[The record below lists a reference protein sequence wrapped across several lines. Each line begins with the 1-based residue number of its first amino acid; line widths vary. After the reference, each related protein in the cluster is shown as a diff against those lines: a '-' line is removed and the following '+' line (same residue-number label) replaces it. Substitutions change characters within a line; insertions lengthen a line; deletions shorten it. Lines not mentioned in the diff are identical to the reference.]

1 MYDFAAIKANPV
13 LLFIQLQQV
22 LSMRNATITGWG
34 KCLPPATLTN
44 QDLSTFLDTNDEW
57 IQTRTGMQERRISHV
72 NTSELA
78 YVAAAQAL
86 AAAGLEAEE
95 LDGIFFATCT
105 ADCTLP
111 SAASKVQAKLGA
123 KNAAVFDM
131 NAACTGF
138 IYGLTTAN
146 SFIKSGQMNK
156 VLVIGAERISYFLDW
171 TERGTA
177 VLFGDGAG
185 AVIIEATDAESGVLS
200 AKIGCDGDAGH
211 ILSVPNFGTDR
222 ARFEHIDGL
231 FDFNFEGQEIFKR
244 AVTRMGHASNI
255 ALEQANMSSDD
266 INFIIPHQA
275 NLRIIEFLAKRMGAS
290 KEQVMV
296 NVHKYG
302 NTSSATVP
310 IALCEALEEGRIN
323 PGDNILLAAFGGGLT
338 WGATVLKWGERV
350 TPIAK
355 SDVALPEYNGS
366 ALELIANAI
375 KGCQDAKAAREANAE

>member
-1 MYDFAAIKANPV
+1 MSNAI
-13 LLFIQLQQV
+13 
-22 LSMRNATITGWG
+22 ITGWG

-44 QDLSTFLDTNDEW
+44 HDLSTFLDTDDEW

-72 NTSELA
+72 STSELA
-78 YVAAAQAL
+78 YVAAERAL
-86 AAAGLEAEE
+86 AAAGLKGED
-95 LDGIFFATCT
+95 LDGIFFATCS

-111 SAASKVQAKLGA
+111 SAASRVQAKIGA
-123 KNAAVFDM
+123 TNAAVFDM

-138 IYGLTTAN
+138 VYGLTTAN
-146 SFIKSGQMNK
+146 AFIQSGQMNK
-156 VLVIGAERISYFLDW
+156 ILVIGAERISHFLDW
-171 TERGTA
+171 TERSTA

-185 AVIIEATDAESGVLS
+185 AVIIEASEENAGILS

-211 ILSVPNFGTDR
+211 ILSVPDFGSDR
-222 ARFEHIDGL
+222 ERFTKIDGL
-231 FDFNFEGQEIFKR
+231 FDFNFEGKEIFKR
-244 AVTRMGHASNI
+244 AVTRMGEASTI
-255 ALEQANMSSDD
+255 ALEKANLTPDD

-323 PGDNILLAAFGGGLT
+323 PNDNVLLAAFGGGLT
-338 WGATVLKWGERV
+338 WGATVLKWGSRI
-350 TPIAK
+350 TPIAE
-355 SDVALPEYNGS
+355 SDVQLPEYTGT
-366 ALELIANAI
+366 ALALIDRAI
-375 KGCQDAKAAREANAE
+375 KGCQAAKAAQAETA

>member
-1 MYDFAAIKANPV
+1 
-13 LLFIQLQQV
+13 
-22 LSMRNATITGWG
+22 MRNATITGWG

-57 IQTRTGMQERRISHV
+57 IQSRTGMQERRISHV

-86 AAAGLEAEE
+86 ASARLDASEI
-95 LDGIFFATCT
+95 DGIFLATCS

-123 KNAAVFDM
+123 QNAAVFDM

-138 IYGLTTAN
+138 VYGLTTAN

-171 TERGTA
+171 TDRSVS

-185 AVIIEATDAESGVLS
+185 AVVVEATQEEQGILS

-222 ARFEHIDGL
+222 ARFQHIDGL

-244 AVTRMGHASNI
+244 AVTRMGHASNV
-255 ALEQANMSSDD
+255 ALEQANLSSND

-275 NLRIIEFLAKRMGAS
+275 NLRIIEFLAKRMNAS

-302 NTSSATVP
+302 NTSSATIP
-310 IALCEALEEGRIN
+310 IALCEALEEGRIKAN
-323 PGDNILLAAFGGGLT
+323 DKILLAAFGGGLT
-338 WGATVLKWGERV
+338 WGATILQWGSR
-350 TPIAK
+350 TTSIAQ
-355 SDVALPEYNGS
+355 SNVALPEYNGT
-366 ALELIANAI
+366 ALELIDDAI
-375 KGCQDAKAAREANAE
+375 KGCQAAKAQRESTEN